1 MPRASTVERR
11 SESGTVSFSS
21 TLSAWLARSRT
32 SCSWPSVSRWGRF
45 AAVGMDGSLL
55 VGAGSV
61 GGHPEPG
68 RCRGVRHHPSG
79 MNLAPPRGNH
89 PLQVMPAPG
98 RSARLPGTPG
108 SRDLQTRTVSAMS
121 ENSGLSVDERA
132 ELERLRSENAAL
144 RAQAGRGGA
153 ADQDTV
159 RLPSGRSAARQRWRT
174 VVATLLI
181 VVACV
186 LAPLSVV
193 AVWTRN
199 QVTNT
204 DRYVATVSP
213 LASDPAIQ
221 NAIADQITA
230 QVFTYIDIRGLTT
243 QAAEALAQRGNL
255 PPRLADQLQAF
266 AVPIANGVQSFT
278 RDQVG
283 KVVASDAFTNAWIQA
298 NRTAHAELVKAL
310 TGEGGGAVT
319 VENDTVSV
327 NLAAFVQTV
336 KAQLVASGFTL
347 AERIPEVN
355 ASFVLFQSKD
365 ITRVRS
371 GFNLLNTL
379 GVWLPIIMLI
389 LLVVGVYVAKDH
401 RRALVGAAVG
411 VAVAMVVLA
420 LALAIFRSIYLDAVP
435 ANLLPHDAAAV
446 LYDTIVRFLRLGL
459 RTILVLALVV
469 AAGAFLSGQ
478 SVTAVRTREGLGR
491 AIGWLQGGAEQA
503 GFSTGPVGAWVYGR
517 KRALRIGAVTLAAL
531 VLVFWGR
538 PTGKVVLGLTV
549 ALLVV
554 LALIEFLGRR
564 PGPAAPV
571 EAAPAAPLSAP
582 PPPGSR

>member
-1 MPRASTVERR
+1 
-11 SESGTVSFSS
+11 
-21 TLSAWLARSRT
+21 
-32 SCSWPSVSRWGRF
+32 
-45 AAVGMDGSLL
+45 
-55 VGAGSV
+55 
-61 GGHPEPG
+61 
-68 RCRGVRHHPSG
+68 
-79 MNLAPPRGNH
+79 
-89 PLQVMPAPG
+89 
-98 RSARLPGTPG
+98 
-108 SRDLQTRTVSAMS
+108 MS

-389 LLVVGVYVAKDH
+389 LLVLGVYVAKDH

-411 VAVAMVVLA
+411 VAVSMVVLA

-503 GFSTGPVGAWVYGR
+503 GFSTGPVGAWVYER

>member
-1 MPRASTVERR
+1 
-11 SESGTVSFSS
+11 
-21 TLSAWLARSRT
+21 
-32 SCSWPSVSRWGRF
+32 
-45 AAVGMDGSLL
+45 
-55 VGAGSV
+55 
-61 GGHPEPG
+61 
-68 RCRGVRHHPSG
+68 
-79 MNLAPPRGNH
+79 
-89 PLQVMPAPG
+89 
-98 RSARLPGTPG
+98 
-108 SRDLQTRTVSAMS
+108 
-121 ENSGLSVDERA
+121 
-132 ELERLRSENAAL
+132 
-144 RAQAGRGGA
+144 
-153 ADQDTV
+153 
-159 RLPSGRSAARQRWRT
+159 

-389 LLVVGVYVAKDH
+389 LLVLGVYVAKDH

-411 VAVAMVVLA
+411 VAVSMVVLA

-503 GFSTGPVGAWVYGR
+503 GFSTGPVGAWVYER

>member
-1 MPRASTVERR
+1 
-11 SESGTVSFSS
+11 
-21 TLSAWLARSRT
+21 
-32 SCSWPSVSRWGRF
+32 
-45 AAVGMDGSLL
+45 
-55 VGAGSV
+55 
-61 GGHPEPG
+61 
-68 RCRGVRHHPSG
+68 
-79 MNLAPPRGNH
+79 
-89 PLQVMPAPG
+89 
-98 RSARLPGTPG
+98 
-108 SRDLQTRTVSAMS
+108 MS

-193 AVWTRN
+193 AIWTRN

-243 QAAEALAQRGNL
+243 QALDALSSRGLSPQVTRQLEA
-255 PPRLADQLQAF
+255 F
-266 AVPIANGVQSFT
+266 SVPIANGVQSFT

-389 LLVVGVYVAKDH
+389 LLVLGVYVAKDH

-411 VAVAMVVLA
+411 VAVSMVVLA

-564 PGPAAPV
+564 PGPAALV

>member
-1 MPRASTVERR
+1 MASTSTTMPLALRTLGGSSSGTIGRSLTTVSSPRPWTRRARTTTPCLLRRRSGVSKKNTCRIWASRGSMPRASTVERR

-230 QVFTYIDIRGLTT
+230 QVFTYIDIQGLTT
-243 QAAEALAQRGNL
+243 QAVGALAARVEGRGL
-255 PPRLADQLQAF
+255 PPQAAVALQGLAGP
-266 AVPIANGVQSFT
+266 VANGVQGFVRT
-278 RDQVG
+278 QVER
-283 KVVASDAFTNAWIQA
+283 VVQSQVFEDAWIQA
-298 NRTAHAELVKAL
+298 NRAAHEALVK
-310 TGEGGGAVT
+310 G
-319 VENDTVSV
+319 
-327 NLAAFVQTV
+327 
-336 KAQLVASGFTL
+336 
-347 AERIPEVN
+347 
-355 ASFVLFQSKD
+355 
-365 ITRVRS
+365 
-371 GFNLLNTL
+371 
-379 GVWLPIIMLI
+379 
-389 LLVVGVYVAKDH
+389 
-401 RRALVGAAVG
+401 
-411 VAVAMVVLA
+411 
-420 LALAIFRSIYLDAVP
+420 
-435 ANLLPHDAAAV
+435 
-446 LYDTIVRFLRLGL
+446 
-459 RTILVLALVV
+459 
-469 AAGAFLSGQ
+469 
-478 SVTAVRTREGLGR
+478 
-491 AIGWLQGGAEQA
+491 
-503 GFSTGPVGAWVYGR
+503 
-517 KRALRIGAVTLAAL
+517 
-531 VLVFWGR
+531 
-538 PTGKVVLGLTV
+538 
-549 ALLVV
+549 
-554 LALIEFLGRR
+554 
-564 PGPAAPV
+564 
-571 EAAPAAPLSAP
+571 
-582 PPPGSR
+582 

>member
-1 MPRASTVERR
+1 
-11 SESGTVSFSS
+11 
-21 TLSAWLARSRT
+21 
-32 SCSWPSVSRWGRF
+32 
-45 AAVGMDGSLL
+45 
-55 VGAGSV
+55 
-61 GGHPEPG
+61 
-68 RCRGVRHHPSG
+68 
-79 MNLAPPRGNH
+79 
-89 PLQVMPAPG
+89 
-98 RSARLPGTPG
+98 
-108 SRDLQTRTVSAMS
+108 MS
-121 ENSGLSVDERA
+121 ENSGMSVDERA

-153 ADQDTV
+153 AEQDTV
-159 RLPSGRSAARQRWRT
+159 RLSGGQPARQRWRT

-213 LASDPAIQ
+213 LASDPAVQ
-221 NAIADQITA
+221 AAIADQITA
-230 QVFTYIDIRGLTT
+230 QVFTYIDIKGLTT
-243 QAAEALAQRGNL
+243 QALDALSSRGLSPQVASQLEA
-255 PPRLADQLQAF
+255 F
-266 AVPIANGVQSFT
+266 SVPIANGVQSFT

-283 KVVASDAFTNAWIQA
+283 KIVASDAFTNAWIQA

-310 TGEGGGAVT
+310 TGEGGGAIT

-327 NLAAFVQTV
+327 NLAAFIQTV

-347 AERIPEVN
+347 AERIPQVN

-379 GVWLPIIMLI
+379 GIWLPIIALI
-389 LLVVGVYVAKDH
+389 LLVLGVYVAKDH

-411 VAVAMVVLA
+411 VAVSMVVLA
-420 LALAIFRSIYLDAVP
+420 LALAVFRSIYLDAVP
-435 ANLLPHDAAAV
+435 ATVLPHDAAAV

-469 AAGAFLSGQ
+469 AAGAFLTGR
-478 SVTAVRTREGLGR
+478 SVTAVRTREGVGR

-503 GFSTGPVGAWVYGR
+503 GFSTGPVGAWVYAN

-538 PTGKVVLGLTV
+538 PTGKVVLGLTL

-554 LALIEFLGRR
+554 LAIIEFLGRR
-564 PGPAAPV
+564 PGPAAV
-571 EAAPAAPLSAP
+571 EAAPAGPPLSAP